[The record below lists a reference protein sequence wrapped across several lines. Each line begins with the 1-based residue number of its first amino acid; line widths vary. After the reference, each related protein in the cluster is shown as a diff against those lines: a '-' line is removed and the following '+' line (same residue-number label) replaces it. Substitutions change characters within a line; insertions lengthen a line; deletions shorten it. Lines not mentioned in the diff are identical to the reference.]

1 MCFPSSGSKK
11 KDLNDLDLVGGW
23 WRKNRI
29 RTQIHIWPDNMS
41 NPKLSAHR
49 GVGLGDGGLGPGQE
63 SSWLLLPSC
72 LSGDI
77 TGNRGA
83 HVGQHWPP
91 PSGSTQSK
99 EGEVIGLLKE
109 AEVSALTQ
117 LGTSQDLI
125 LSSYKM
131 GPPCCLPCSAE

>member
-1 MCFPSSGSKK
+1 
-11 KDLNDLDLVGGW
+11 
-23 WRKNRI
+23 
-29 RTQIHIWPDNMS
+29 MS

-49 GVGLGDGGLGPGQE
+49 GVGLGDGGLDLGQE

-91 PSGSTQSK
+91 PSGSTQSE
-99 EGEVIGLLKE
+99 EGEVIGLLKK
-109 AEVSALTQ
+109 AKVSGTQ
-117 LGTSQDLI
+117 LGASQDLI

-131 GPPCCLPCSAE
+131 GPPCCLPRSAE